1 MKNYLILS
9 SLLLAGLSFS
19 ACDADEAEAV
29 AFDVALANDA
39 AAIFA
44 GDDVVFRFSGKPDY
58 VTFYSGEEGSRYVNR
73 HRTSVDVE
81 ALTLSYTFLQRY
93 TENALLNHA
102 ATHIYI
108 SEDFDADYTPEGIAR
123 ATWTQLSQT
132 SGEEWLVPTATARQ
146 QTLSSSGDLSA
157 YRDKRFTL
165 AFRFETPR
173 LEQAIGQPR
182 VDIEPLTLTKIV
194 DGHPIEVANPQ
205 ADFGF
210 RFVAEAPTAGNYS
223 ANATSLLFQPSGAQN
238 GISVWAVSQQLDP
251 SATSV
256 DYGTPVRSMD
266 MPAASVTHN
275 YSEPGVYTA
284 TFVARNANRWNTE
297 EAVREITIEV
307 KER

>member
-1 MKNYLILS
+1 MKNYLILP
-9 SLLLAGLSFS
+9 LLLLGALLT
-19 ACDADEAEAV
+19 ACDADEVEAV
-29 AFDVALANDA
+29 AFDITLQNDA
-39 AAIFA
+39 DAIYA
-44 GDDVVFRFSGKPDY
+44 GDDVVFRFSGEPDY

-73 HRTSVDVE
+73 HRTTVEVE
-81 ALTLSYTFLQRY
+81 ALTLSYTFTQRY

-165 AFRFETPR
+165 AFHFETPR

-182 VDIEPLTLTKIV
+182 VDIEPLTLTKTV
-194 DGHPIEVANPQ
+194 DGQPVEVTNPQ
-205 ADFGF
+205 TDFGF
-210 RFVAEAPTAGNYS
+210 RFVTETPSTGNYS
-223 ANATSLLFQPSGAQN
+223 ASATRLLFQPSGAQN
-238 GISVWAVSQQLDP
+238 GLSVWAVSQLLDP
-251 SATSV
+251 SATSI

-266 MPAASVTHN
+266 MPAASVTHS
-275 YSEPGVYTA
+275 YAEPGVYTA
-284 TFVARNANRWNTE
+284 TFVARNANRWNTR
-297 EAVREITIEV
+297 EAVREITVEV